1 MDVRTVLDRARRLY
15 NCSTSQYTDQQ
26 MLDDLNVVKDDFWTS
41 LISIANE

>member
-1 MDVRTVLDRARRLY
+1 MNVTTVLARARRLY

>member
-1 MDVRTVLDRARRLY
+1 MDVKTILARARRLY